1 MEVSQLRVRQVET
14 EKQQR
19 RAQHLQ
25 LLTQGLLV
33 KEMANC
39 GRGGKTGVDLRA
51 PYEARV
57 RRISCPGTPARWRD
71 TVAGCDI
78 LAGSAMHEESDWQI
92 GKKWLPA

>member
-1 MEVSQLRVRQVET
+1 MPEFMPPAPQPVASPATFKVLTCNTLHGVEVSQLRVRQVEA

-39 GRGGKTGVDLRA
+39 GRGGKRQPV
-51 PYEARV
+51 
-57 RRISCPGTPARWRD
+57 
-71 TVAGCDI
+71 
-78 LAGSAMHEESDWQI
+78 
-92 GKKWLPA
+92 